1 MEWIPTISEQQGPL
15 YQRIVSAL
23 ESDIAAGRLLRGQ
36 QLPTHRA
43 LARRLGVDLTTVTRA
58 YSEARRRGL
67 IDAQVGRGSFV
78 SETSVREATE
88 HAPEVRIDLSMNVPP
103 HPLEAQLDER
113 ILQGLETIKQRSGLT
128 AFLNYLEPGGSERER
143 SIAARW
149 LRARVAHAAPER
161 MVIYPGTQVII
172 FNLLMRLARAG
183 DVVLTEALTFPGVK
197 AAAARLDIRLIAVAM
212 DDGGVI
218 PEALA
223 KACRAHRPKAV
234 YLIPTLHNPA
244 TATLSPERRA
254 AIAAVIR
261 AANTVLIEDDA
272 YGLLDPSASPI
283 ANLIPERTY
292 LATTLSKCIAPALR
306 VSYLLTPDLAEQEE
320 MRARLQASAQMPPP
334 LMVALATHWI
344 ESGIA
349 ERIVAAIRNE
359 AAGRQQ
365 IAGRALKGLSFS
377 AGRAGHHLWLT
388 LPPEWRR
395 EDFVAYVL
403 RSGLAVVGSDAFAVD
418 ANAPPALRVSL
429 GAARNRAELAEG
441 LRLLASAL
449 RVPAARRQIV

>member
-1 MEWIPTISEQQGPL
+1 MEWVPTISESQGPL
-15 YQRIVSAL
+15 YQRIVGAL
-23 ESDIAAGRLLRGQ
+23 ESDIAAGRLVRGQ

-43 LARRLGVDLTTVTRA
+43 LAKRLGVDLTTVTRA
-58 YSEARRRGL
+58 YGEARRRGL

-78 SETSVREATE
+78 SETSVRQAAES
-88 HAPEVRIDLSMNVPP
+88 APEVRIDLSMNVPP

-113 ILQGLETIKQRSGLT
+113 ILQGLEAIRQKSGLT

-143 SIAARW
+143 TVAARW
-149 LRARVAHAAPER
+149 LRARVPHAAPEH
-161 MVIYPGTQVII
+161 MVIYPGTQAII
-172 FNLLMRLARAG
+172 FNLLMQLAG
-183 DVVLTEALTFPGVK
+183 PGEVVLTEALTFPGTK
-197 AAAARLDIRLIAVAM
+197 AAAARLGVRLVGVAM
-212 DDGGVI
+212 DEGGVI

-223 KACRAHRPKAV
+223 KACHAHRPKAV

-254 AIAAVIR
+254 AVASVIR

-306 VSYLLTPDLAEQEE
+306 VSYLLTPDLAAQEE

-349 ERIVAAIRNE
+349 ERVIAAIRNE

-365 IAGRALKGLSFS
+365 LAARALKGLPFA
-377 AGRAGHHLWLT
+377 AGRTGHHLWLT
-388 LPPEWRR
+388 LPAEWRR
-395 EDFVAYVL
+395 EDFVAYLL
-403 RSGLAVVGSDAFAVD
+403 RSGLAVVGSDAFAV
-418 ANAPPALRVSL
+418 AAKQPLALRVSL

-449 RVPAARRQIV
+449 RVPAVRRQIV

>member
-1 MEWIPTISEQQGPL
+1 MEWIPTISENQGPL
-15 YQRIVSAL
+15 YQRIVTAL
-23 ESDIAAGRLLRGQ
+23 ESDIAAGRLVRGQ

-43 LARRLGVDLTTVTRA
+43 LAAVLGVDLTTVTRA
-58 YSEARRRGL
+58 YGEARRRGL
-67 IDAQVGRGSFV
+67 IEAQVGRGSFV
-78 SETSVREATE
+78 SETSVRPATE
-88 HAPEVRIDLSMNVPP
+88 GAPEVRIDLSMNVPP

-113 ILQGLETIKQRSGLT
+113 ILQGIEAIRQKSGLT

-143 SIAARW
+143 GIAARW
-149 LRARVAHAAPER
+149 LRSRVPHAAPER
-161 MVIYPGTQVII
+161 MVIYPGTQAII
-172 FNLLMRLARAG
+172 FNLLMQLARPG
-183 DVVLTEALTFPGVK
+183 DVVLTEALTFPGIK
-197 AAAARLDIRLIAVAM
+197 AAAARLGIRLVGVAM
-212 DDGGVI
+212 DEGGVI

-223 KACRAHRPKAV
+223 KTCREHRPKAV

-254 AIAAVIR
+254 AIASHIR
-261 AANTVLIEDDA
+261 KANTILIEDDA
-272 YGLLDPSASPI
+272 YGLLDGAASPI
-283 ANLIPERTY
+283 ANLVPERTY

-306 VSYLLTPDLAEQEE
+306 VSYLLAPGLPAQEE

-349 ERIVAAIRNE
+349 ERIITAIRNE

-365 IAGRALKGLSFS
+365 LAARALKGLSFA
-377 AGRAGHHLWLT
+377 AGRAGHHIWLT
-388 LPPEWRR
+388 LPAEWRR
-395 EDFVAYVL
+395 EDFVAYLL
-403 RSGLAVVGSDAFAVD
+403 RSGLAVVGSDAFAVA
-418 ANAPPALRVSL
+418 ANPPQGLRISL

>member
-1 MEWIPTISEQQGPL
+1 MEWVPTISERQGPL

-23 ESDIAAGRLLRGQ
+23 ESDIAAGRLMRGQ

-43 LARRLGVDLTTVTRA
+43 LAAALGVDLTTVTRA

-67 IDAQVGRGSFV
+67 IDALVGRGSFV
-78 SETSVREATE
+78 SETSLRPESAS
-88 HAPEVRIDLSMNVPP
+88 APEVRIDLSMNVPP
-103 HPLEAQLDER
+103 HPLEAQLDQR
-113 ILQGLETIKQRSGLT
+113 ILQGLETIRQKSGLT

-143 SIAARW
+143 GVAARW
-149 LRARVAHAAPER
+149 LRARVSHAAAER
-161 MVIYPGTQVII
+161 MVIYPGTQAII
-172 FNLLMRLARAG
+172 FNLLMQLARPD
-183 DVVLTEALTFPGVK
+183 DVVLTEALTFPGMK
-197 AAAARLDIRLIAVAM
+197 AAAARLGIRLVGVAM

-218 PEALA
+218 PDELA
-223 KACRAHRPKAV
+223 KACRQHRPKAV

-254 AIAAVIR
+254 AIASVIR
-261 AANTVLIEDDA
+261 SANTILIEDDA

-283 ANLIPERTY
+283 ANLVPERTY

-306 VSYLLTPDLAEQEE
+306 VSYLLTPGLAAREE

-344 ESGIA
+344 EGGIA
-349 ERIVAAIRNE
+349 ERIITAIRNE

-365 IAGRALKGLSFS
+365 LAGRALKGLSFA
-377 AGRAGHHLWLT
+377 AGRAGHHLWLR
-388 LPPEWRR
+388 LPSEWRR
-395 EDFVAYVL
+395 EDLVAYLL
-403 RSGLAVVGSDAFAVD
+403 RSGLAVVGSDAFAVG
-418 ANAPPALRVSL
+418 ANPPQGLRISL

-449 RVPAARRQIV
+449 RVPAAQRQIV